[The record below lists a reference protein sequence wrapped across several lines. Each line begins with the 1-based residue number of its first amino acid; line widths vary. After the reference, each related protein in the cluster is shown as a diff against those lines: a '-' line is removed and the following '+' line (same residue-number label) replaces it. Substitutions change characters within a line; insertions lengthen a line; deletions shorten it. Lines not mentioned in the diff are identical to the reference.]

1 MHTMEIFMSKDH
13 IVPPDND
20 LKMYKLDRGE
30 YRIIIDIYDKRF
42 QIRTKLEEADYPFD
56 MIFFKKRT
64 QLQMLEIV
72 K

>member
-1 MHTMEIFMSKDH
+1 MEIFMSKDH

-42 QIRTKLEEADYPFD
+42 
-56 MIFFKKRT
+56 
-64 QLQMLEIV
+64 
-72 K
+72 

>member
-1 MHTMEIFMSKDH
+1 MDIFMSKGH

-42 QIRTKLEEADYPFD
+42 QIRTKLEEADHPFD
-56 MIFFKKRT
+56 MIFFEKRT